1 MLATSTSHRSV
12 HVWKRNRDVFLHLW
26 KAELSWPIV
35 EPVLI
40 MVGLGLGL
48 GTFVELDGDESY
60 LQFIVPGLLGVFPMF
75 AAVSECG
82 WGSYSRMEMQHTFDA
97 IMATPVSVD
106 DIITG
111 EIIWAASRAVLSTFY
126 ILVVA
131 LILTPFYDLVQSP
144 LFWLTLPFA
153 FLHGFM
159 FGALS
164 LSYTANVRAMSQ
176 LMYFFSLIVMPMFYL
191 GGVFFPLDDLSLG
204 YRIAAWLLPISHV
217 AEINRGLVMGGLDF
231 GMIFNFLWILVA
243 TALLYRLALW
253 RMRVRMIT

>member
-1 MLATSTSHRSV
+1 MLAAGTAQGSI
-12 HVWKRNRDVFLHLW
+12 HVWQRNRDVFLHLW

-40 MVGLGLGL
+40 MIGLGLGL
-48 GTFVELDGDESY
+48 GTFVELDQDQDY
-60 LQFIVPGLLGVFPMF
+60 LQFITPGLLAVFPMF

-82 WGSYSRMEMQHTFDA
+82 WGSYTRMEMQHTFDA
-97 IMATPVSVD
+97 ILATPVSID
-106 DIITG
+106 EIITG
-111 EIIWAASRAVLSTFY
+111 EIIWAASRAALNTFY
-126 ILVVA
+126 ILLVA
-131 LILTPFYDLVQSP
+131 LVLTPFYDLIESP
-144 LFWLTLPFA
+144 LFWVTLPFA

-204 YRIAAWLLPISHV
+204 FRIAAWILPITHV
-217 AEINRGLVMGGLDF
+217 VEINRALISAEWDWTL
-231 GMIFNFLWILVA
+231 IFN
-243 TALLYRLALW
+243 LLYIVVAAFIFYRIALW
-253 RMRVRMIT
+253 RVRVRMIV